1 MKKNSLLLG
10 TAMAVLL
17 APGALNNTSS
27 QNVDAASSL
36 IGIVRRGGG
45 TLYDANG
52 NAIGK
57 TLDNFSS
64 WQLGKSNTV
73 NGVTYYKVAT
83 NQWLR
88 ADSLEIQG
96 ATGSSTSTTTNT
108 SNTST
113 KTPGYIGTVLKGGA
127 VSVDD
132 SGKSTGQ
139 SFDNYTAWKLS
150 AKKTINGSTYYKV
163 STNQWISASK
173 LSVRD
178 AGGTL
183 VNESIN
189 STTVTKTPGYIG
201 TINKGGTLSYDDNG
215 NMTTNAFGNYTS
227 WKLDAMKVVNGL
239 TYYRI
244 ATNQWIDASA
254 MTVNDSNGK
263 VVNVTDTTDPSVDP
277 GANASSD
284 VTKTA
289 GYIGEI
295 LSNDGMG
302 TSSYDDNGNPTGKFY
317 DQFSRWQL
325 TGTKTISGTQYY
337 RIATHEWLLANA
349 INVYDAGGK
358 QVTNSSTTS
367 TNKVGKVINYAEI
380 FNDQGVST
388 QYVLPKSTE
397 WSISDS
403 KTVNGVLYYKV
414 ADNEWI
420 KSDTVTVTSVDNT
433 PSLTVK
439 YALTTSANAQIYDTS
454 TNSFSADKNP
464 AGTKY
469 NILNVVFNKNQDYFF
484 QIGPNS
490 WIADKYVGF
499 QDDSIYQNAT
509 YEPEFTLSATN
520 NSTNTATTTVT
531 SEVATVI
538 NGGTYFYNDS
548 TNGYETSPVA
558 TGTSWKVFKIVK
570 NSKGELFFKVGG
582 HEWLDGAHSTLNF
595 NLSDVTIET
604 DNDFGITK

>member
-17 APGALNNTSS
+17 APGILNNVSA

-52 NAIGK
+52 HAIGK

-96 ATGSSTSTTTNT
+96 ATGSSTSTST
-108 SNTST
+108 SST
-113 KTPGYIGTVLKGGA
+113 KTPGYVGRILKGGT

-132 SGKSTGQ
+132 NGKSTGQ
-139 SFDNYTAWKLS
+139 AFTNYTAWKLS

-163 STNQWISASK
+163 ATNQWISASAMT
-173 LSVRD
+173 VRD
-178 AGGTL
+178 AGGVL

-189 STTVTKTPGYIG
+189 STTITKTPGYVG

-215 NMTTNAFGNYTS
+215 NLTNSAFGNYTS

-239 TYYRI
+239 TYYRV
-244 ATNQWIDASA
+244 ATNQWIDASS
-254 MTVNDSNGK
+254 MTVNDSTGK
-263 VVNVTDTTDPSVDP
+263 VINITDTTDPSVDP
-277 GANASSD
+277 NANPSSGI
-284 VTKTA
+284 TKTP
-289 GYIGEI
+289 GYIGEV
-295 LSNDGMG
+295 LSNGSG

-317 DQFSRWQL
+317 DPSSRWQL

-337 RIATHEWLLANA
+337 RIATHEWLLASS
-349 INVYDAGGK
+349 INIFDANGT
-358 QVTNSSTTS
+358 QVTNSNNFSN
-367 TNKVGKVINYAEI
+367 NKVCKVINYAEI

-388 QYVLPKSTE
+388 QYVLPKDTE
-397 WSISDS
+397 WIINDS
-403 KTVNGVLYYKV
+403 KTVNGILYYKV
-414 ADNEWI
+414 ANNEWI
-420 KSDTVTVTSVDNT
+420 KSDTVTIKTVDNT

-439 YALTTSANAQIYDTS
+439 HVLKTLANAQIYDTS
-454 TNSFSADKNP
+454 TNSFTTDTHP
-464 AGTKY
+464 AGTTY
-469 NILNVVFNKNQDYFF
+469 NILSVIFNKNKDYFF
-484 QIGPNS
+484 QISPNA
-490 WIADKYVGF
+490 WISSKYANI
-499 QDDSIYQNAT
+499 QDDSIYKNAD

-520 NSTNTATTTVT
+520 NSTNTTTVT
-531 SEVATVI
+531 NEVATVI

-548 TNGYETSPVA
+548 TDGYETSLVPA
-558 TGTSWKVFKIVK
+558 GTSWKIFRIVK
-570 NSKGELFFKVGG
+570 NSNNELFFKVGG
-582 HEWLDGAHSTLNF
+582 HEWLDGSHSTLNF
-595 NLSDVTIET
+595 NLRDVTVET
-604 DNDFGITK
+604 DNDFGLTK